1 MQLKEDL
8 ALERD
13 EAIEEKERLNK
24 AVVRCCTIKHLSDIF
39 IRPKSP
45 SLDFNT
51 LSLVLIVLMIH
62 WAKISLDSLPGFNV
76 VMIRKYF
83 TLCHLIYT
91 SSTRR

>member
-1 MQLKEDL
+1 MKLYFASVQIIQLEESIVQLKEDL

-24 AVVRCCTIKHLSDIF
+24 AVVRCCTIKHLSDRF

-51 LSLVLIVLMIH
+51 LH
-62 WAKISLDSLPGFNV
+62 
-76 VMIRKYF
+76 
-83 TLCHLIYT
+83 
-91 SSTRR
+91 